1 MIRVELLPEPTS
13 FDEEVRAPGN
23 AWLAQH
29 PDAPPEAM
37 PALWRPMTHLLADG
51 FNHRCGY
58 SAMWTPRGTVDHY
71 LSRSTHPE
79 RTYDWDNYRFASGEM
94 NSRKGTW
101 NDRVLDP
108 FEIEDGWFEILLPS
122 LELVMVEELIPAEQ
136 RDRAR
141 FTLKTLRLQDDDGIL
156 EQRQSWYDEFLNGEV
171 TLSWLSRKAPL
182 IGKAVQR
189 RLGGLDPATIADD
202 ETHWRWFLEEDL
214 TLKGLRRRAPRLAE
228 AVETA
233 LRRPDRRRAGG

>member
-1 MIRVELLPEPTS
+1 
-13 FDEEVRAPGN
+13 
-23 AWLAQH
+23 
-29 PDAPPEAM
+29 M
-37 PALWRPMTHLLADG
+37 PALWRPMTQLLADG
-51 FNHRCGY
+51 FNDRCGY
-58 SAMWTPRGTVDHY
+58 SAMWIRGGTVDHY

-79 RTYDWDNYRFASGEM
+79 RTYEWDNYRFASGEM

-122 LELVMVEELIPAEQ
+122 LELVMVEARIPAHQ

-141 FTLKTLRLQDDDGIL
+141 FTLKKLRLQDDDAII
-156 EQRQSWYDEFLNGEV
+156 EQRQAWYDEFLNGEV
-171 TLSWLSRKAPL
+171 TLSWLFRKAPL
-182 IGKAVQR
+182 IGKAVQC
-189 RLGGLDPATIADD
+189 RLEGLEPVTIAD
-202 ETHWRWFLEEDL
+202 EQTHWRWFLEEDL

-228 AVETA
+228 AVDAA

>member
-1 MIRVELLPEPTS
+1 MIRIERLPEPAS
-13 FDEEVRAPGN
+13 FDEEVRSPGN

-29 PDAPPEAM
+29 PDAQPEAM
-37 PALWRPMTHLLADG
+37 PTLWRPMAHHVADA
-51 FNHRCGY
+51 FKNRCGY
-58 SAMWTPRGTVDHY
+58 SAMWTRRGTVDHY

-79 RTYDWDNYRFASGEM
+79 KAYEWDNYRFASGEM

-122 LELVMVEELIPAEQ
+122 LELVMVEERIPINQ
-136 RDRAR
+136 RDRAC
-141 FTLKTLRLQDDDGIL
+141 FTLKKLRLQDDDAIL

-171 TLSWLSRKAPL
+171 TLSWLARKAPL
-182 IGKAVQR
+182 IGRAVQR
-189 RLGGLDPATIADD
+189 RLEDLDPATIAD
-202 ETHWRWFLEEDL
+202 EQTHWRWFLEEDL

-228 AVETA
+228 AVDMA
-233 LRRPDRRRAGG
+233 LRRPDRRRVRG